1 MLCSIVFWIK
11 TLRHRAGL
19 TGDIQVRQR
28 YPAMADKNDDDNA
41 EVVAFDLAKSTHE
54 FARKERRLAMLQK
67 RFRTA
72 TKQILN
78 VGRKSK
84 RGKKGKGGKGGW

>member
-1 MLCSIVFWIK
+1 MTDNS
-11 TLRHRAGL
+11 
-19 TGDIQVRQR
+19 
-28 YPAMADKNDDDNA
+28 DDDNA
-41 EVVAFDLAKSTHE
+41 EVVPFDRAKSPHE
-54 FARKERRLAMLQK
+54 FARKERRMATLQK

-84 RGKKGKGGKGGW
+84 RGKKGNGKGNGKGGKGGW